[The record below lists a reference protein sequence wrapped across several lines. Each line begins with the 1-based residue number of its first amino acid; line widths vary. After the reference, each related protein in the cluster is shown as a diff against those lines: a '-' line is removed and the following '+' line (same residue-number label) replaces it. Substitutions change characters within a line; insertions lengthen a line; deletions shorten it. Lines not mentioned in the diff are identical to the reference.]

1 MHVRHRCDGG
11 DGCADY
17 DGHHADAD
25 PAGDDEDVTY
35 AAQGLDDDDAYDGV
49 YDDDDGYACGSGN
62 DVCDVQ
68 GADDDD
74 TSDICD
80 HVL

>member
-25 PAGDDEDVTY
+25 PAGDDENVTY
-35 AAQGLDDDDAYDGV
+35 ADQGLHDDDADDGV
-49 YDDDDGYACGSGN
+49 YDDDAGYAYGSGN
-62 DVCDVQ
+62 DVYDVD

-74 TSDICD
+74 TSDHGD
-80 HVL
+80 DVQ